1 MSISPG
7 YAFLMIIVM
16 AAVIMCQRA
25 TPFFLFTKGTPK
37 SIDYIGQALP
47 PAVMAMLIIY
57 CLKDISLFSFPHGL
71 PELISI
77 LFVGAV
83 HLWKH
88 NNLISILGGTL
99 LYMVLV
105 QVVFV

>member
-7 YAFLMIIVM
+7 YAFLMVVVM
-16 AAVIMCQRA
+16 SVVIMGQRA

-37 SIDYIGQALP
+37 AIDYIGQALP

-57 CLKDISLFSFPHGL
+57 CLKNVSLTSFPFGL
-71 PELISI
+71 PEFLSI
-77 LFVGAV
+77 AFVGIV

-88 NNLISILGGTL
+88 NNLISILGGTI
-99 LYMVLV
+99 LYMFLI
-105 QVVFV
+105 QVVFS

>member
-7 YAFLMIIVM
+7 YAFLMVVIM
-16 AAVIMCQRA
+16 AAVILAQRA

-37 SIDYIGQALP
+37 AVNYIGQALP

-57 CLKDISLFSFPHGL
+57 CLKNVSLASFPFGL

-77 LFVGAV
+77 AFVGAV

-88 NNLISILGGTL
+88 NNLISILGGTV
-99 LYMVLV
+99 LYMVLI
-105 QVVFV
+105 QVIFK